1 MQAQCNIRMRLS
13 QQVFSECQC
22 LQVKRLGLGIFS
34 LDVVQ
39 LSLTIDNVRDLTLVG
54 IDKRLAY
61 RSCLLIKDCC
71 FCIESTSHEVIS
83 SACQQL
89 KSCRARQLPA
99 LDMFKARLAMRQAAL
114 AE

>member
-1 MQAQCNIRMRLS
+1 MLLPGEKNTHILS
-13 QQVFSECQC
+13 ANSKENN
-22 LQVKRLGLGIFS
+22 LIFFICMATFGS
-34 LDVVQ
+34 GRP
-39 LSLTIDNVRDLTLVG
+39 TISMDCDLTLVG

-83 SACQQL
+83 GACQQL
-89 KSCRARQLPA
+89 KSCRTRQLPA
-99 LDMFKARLAMRQAAL
+99 LDMFETRLAMRQAAL